1 MKIRIFTQ
9 NKLQKQLA
17 MPQYKENKPRYIN
30 PYTDFGFKRLFG
42 VEGNKDLLIDFLN
55 HVLPRK
61 YPIAELT
68 FGNTENIP
76 ELEFERKA
84 IFDIHCKDEKGEAFI
99 VEMQKAKI
107 KFFKDRALFYVT
119 IPVRSQ
125 AKKGPWNFELDPI
138 YYLAILDFEYDE
150 NEERRKFERLVNLKD
165 QDGDL
170 FYDKLNF
177 KFLQMPLF
185 TKKEH
190 ELVTQYDKW
199 CFFLK
204 HLEEFDHIPAILNEP
219 IFQKAFKTAEIAK
232 FSRQEYD
239 KYQESLLNYIE
250 LKSAIDTSREEGKEE
265 GKEEGRNQREVEI
278 AKEMILDNELVDKIV
293 KYTKL
298 SKKQIET
305 LIKELKR

>member
-1 MKIRIFTQ
+1 MLDSKD
-9 NKLQKQLA
+9 KKA
-17 MPQYKENKPRYIN
+17 KYIN

-42 VEGNKDLLIDFLN
+42 VEGNIDLLLDFLN
-55 HVLPRK
+55 QVLPRK
-61 YPIAELT
+61 YPIVELT

-84 IFDIHCKDEKGEAFI
+84 IFDIHCKDKTGDTFL

-107 KFFKDRALFYVT
+107 KFFKDRALFYIT
-119 IPVRSQ
+119 LPIRTQ
-125 AKKGPWNFELDPI
+125 AQKGTWNFELEPI

-150 NEERRKFERLVNLKD
+150 KEERRKFERYVNLKD
-165 QDGDL
+165 QDGDI

-185 TKKEH
+185 TKKEN
-190 ELVTQYDKW
+190 ELVSQYDKW

-204 HLEEFDHIPAILNEP
+204 HLEEFDEIPAILNEP

-232 FSRQEYD
+232 FSKEEYD

-250 LKSAIDTSREEGKEE
+250 LKGVVDTSKEE
-265 GKEEGRNQREVEI
+265 GKTEEKIEI
-278 AKEMILDNELVDKIV
+278 AKEMIKENFPIQQIARL
-293 KYTKL
+293 TKL
-298 SKKQIET
+298 SIDTIEK
-305 LIKELKR
+305 IINEMKNKP

>member
-1 MKIRIFTQ
+1 MLDSKD
-9 NKLQKQLA
+9 KKA
-17 MPQYKENKPRYIN
+17 KYIN

-42 VEGNKDLLIDFLN
+42 VEGNIDLLLDFLN
-55 HVLPRK
+55 QVLPRK
-61 YPIAELT
+61 YPIVELT

-84 IFDIHCKDEKGEAFI
+84 IFDIHCKDKTGDTFL

-107 KFFKDRALFYVT
+107 KFFKDRALFYIT
-119 IPVRSQ
+119 LPIRTQ
-125 AKKGPWNFELDPI
+125 AQKGTWNFELEPI

-150 NEERRKFERLVNLKD
+150 KEERRKFERYVNLKD
-165 QDGDL
+165 QDGEI

-185 TKKEH
+185 TKKEN
-190 ELVTQYDKW
+190 ELVSQYDKW

-204 HLEEFDHIPAILNEP
+204 HLEEFDEIPAILNEP

-232 FSRQEYD
+232 FSKEEYD

-250 LKSAIDTSREEGKEE
+250 LKGVVDTSKEE
-265 GKEEGRNQREVEI
+265 GKTEEKIEI
-278 AKEMILDNELVDKIV
+278 AKEMIKENFPIQQIARL
-293 KYTKL
+293 TKL
-298 SKKQIET
+298 SIDTIEK
-305 LIKELKR
+305 IINEMKNKP

>member
-1 MKIRIFTQ
+1 
-9 NKLQKQLA
+9 
-17 MPQYKENKPRYIN
+17 MPERREKPRYIN

-42 VEGNKDLLIDFLN
+42 VEANKDLLIDFLN

-61 YPIAELT
+61 YPIVELT

-84 IFDIHCKDEKGEAFI
+84 IFDIHCKDEKGETFI

-107 KFFKDRALFYVT
+107 KFFKDRALFYVSFPIRT
-119 IPVRSQ
+119 Q
-125 AKKGPWNFELDPI
+125 AKRGPWNFELDPI
-138 YYLAILDFEYDE
+138 YYLAILDFKYDE
-150 NEERRKFERLVNLKD
+150 DEERQKFERLVNLKD

-185 TKKEH
+185 LKKEH

-204 HLEEFDHIPAILNEP
+204 HLEEFDDIPTILNEP

-232 FSRQEYD
+232 FSQKEYD

-250 LKSAIDTSREEGKEE
+250 LKSAIETSREEGREE
-265 GKEEGRNQREVEI
+265 GKEIGKEI
-278 AKEMILDNELVDKIV
+278 GKEDERIKIAIKMIKANKTIEEIIEF
-293 KYTKL
+293 TEL
-298 SKKQIET
+298 SKERIEA
-305 LIKELKR
+305 LIKELKG

>member
-1 MKIRIFTQ
+1 MSGIKD
-9 NKLQKQLA
+9 KKA
-17 MPQYKENKPRYIN
+17 RYIN

-55 HVLPRK
+55 QVLPRK
-61 YPIAELT
+61 YPIVELT
-68 FGNTENIP
+68 FGNTENVP

-84 IFDIHCKDEKGEAFI
+84 IFDIHCQDKNGETFI

-107 KFFKDRALFYVT
+107 KFFKDRALFYIT
-119 IPVRSQ
+119 LPIRTQ
-125 AKKGPWNFELDPI
+125 AQKGTWNFELEPI

-150 NEERRKFERLVNLKD
+150 NEERRKFERYVNLKD
-165 QDGDL
+165 QDGDV

-185 TKKEH
+185 IKKQD
-190 ELVTQYDKW
+190 ELITQYDKW

-204 HLEEFDHIPAILNEP
+204 HLEEFDDIPTILNEP

-232 FSRQEYD
+232 FSKEEYD

-250 LKSAIDTSREEGKEE
+250 LKSVVDTAIEE
-265 GKEEGRNQREVEI
+265 NSIEI
-278 AKEMILDNELVDKIV
+278 AKELILLKIS
-293 KYTKL
+293 KDIIIQSTKL
-298 SKKQIET
+298 TSEIIDK
-305 LIKELKR
+305 LINEMKFKP

>member
-1 MKIRIFTQ
+1 MLDSKD
-9 NKLQKQLA
+9 KKA
-17 MPQYKENKPRYIN
+17 KYIN

-42 VEGNKDLLIDFLN
+42 VEGNIDLLLDFLN
-55 HVLPRK
+55 QVLPRK
-61 YPIAELT
+61 YPIVELT

-84 IFDIHCKDEKGEAFI
+84 IFDIHCKDKTGDTFI

-107 KFFKDRALFYVT
+107 KFFKDRALFYIT
-119 IPVRSQ
+119 LPIRTQ
-125 AKKGPWNFELDPI
+125 AQKGTWNFELEPI

-150 NEERRKFERLVNLKD
+150 KEERRKFERYVNLKD
-165 QDGDL
+165 QDGEI

-185 TKKEH
+185 TKKEN
-190 ELVTQYDKW
+190 ELVSQYDKW

-204 HLEEFDHIPAILNEP
+204 HLEEFDEIPAILNEP

-232 FSRQEYD
+232 FSKEEYD

-250 LKSAIDTSREEGKEE
+250 LKGVVDTSKEE
-265 GKEEGRNQREVEI
+265 GKTEEKIEI
-278 AKEMILDNELVDKIV
+278 AKEMIKENFPIQQIARL
-293 KYTKL
+293 TKL
-298 SKKQIET
+298 SIDRIEK
-305 LIKELKR
+305 IINEMKNKP

>member
-1 MKIRIFTQ
+1 MLDSKD
-9 NKLQKQLA
+9 KKA
-17 MPQYKENKPRYIN
+17 KYIN

-42 VEGNKDLLIDFLN
+42 VEGNIDLLLDFLN
-55 HVLPRK
+55 QVLPRK
-61 YPIAELT
+61 YPIVELT

-84 IFDIHCKDEKGEAFI
+84 IFDIHCKDKTGETFI

-107 KFFKDRALFYVT
+107 KFFKDRALFYIT
-119 IPVRSQ
+119 LPIRTQ
-125 AKKGPWNFELDPI
+125 AQKGTWNFELEPI

-150 NEERRKFERLVNLKD
+150 KEERRKFERYVNLKD
-165 QDGDL
+165 QDGDI

-185 TKKEH
+185 TKKEN
-190 ELVTQYDKW
+190 ELVSQYDKW

-204 HLEEFDHIPAILNEP
+204 HLEEFDEIPAILNEP

-232 FSRQEYD
+232 FSKEEYD

-250 LKSAIDTSREEGKEE
+250 LKGVVDTSKEE
-265 GKEEGRNQREVEI
+265 GKTEEKIEI
-278 AKEMILDNELVDKIV
+278 AKEMIKENFPIQQIARL
-293 KYTKL
+293 TKL
-298 SKKQIET
+298 SIDTIEK
-305 LIKELKR
+305 IINEMKNKP

>member
-1 MKIRIFTQ
+1 MSD
-9 NKLQKQLA
+9 NKDKKA
-17 MPQYKENKPRYIN
+17 KYIN

-55 HVLPRK
+55 QALPRK
-61 YPIAELT
+61 YPIVELT

-84 IFDIHCKDEKGEAFI
+84 IFDIHCKDKNEETFI

-107 KFFKDRALFYVT
+107 KFFKDRALFYIT
-119 IPVRSQ
+119 LPIREQ
-125 AKKGPWNFELDPI
+125 AQKGTWNFELEPI

-150 NEERRKFERLVNLKD
+150 NEEKRKFERYVNLKD
-165 QDGDL
+165 QDGDI

-185 TKKEH
+185 TKKQD
-190 ELVTQYDKW
+190 ELKTQYDKW

-204 HLEEFDHIPAILNEP
+204 HLEEFDDIPTILNEP

-232 FSRQEYD
+232 FSKEEYA

-250 LKSAIDTSREEGKEE
+250 LKGVVDTSKEE
-265 GKEEGRNQREVEI
+265 GKLEI
-278 AKEMILDNELVDKIV
+278 VKEMIKENFSIEQIARLS
-293 KYTKL
+293 KL
-298 SKKQIET
+298 SVDTIEK
-305 LIKELKR
+305 LINEMKNRS

>member
-1 MKIRIFTQ
+1 MLDSKD
-9 NKLQKQLA
+9 KKA
-17 MPQYKENKPRYIN
+17 KYIN

-42 VEGNKDLLIDFLN
+42 VEGNIDLLLDFLN
-55 HVLPRK
+55 QVLPRK
-61 YPIAELT
+61 YPIVELT

-84 IFDIHCKDEKGEAFI
+84 IFDIHCKDKNGETFI

-107 KFFKDRALFYVT
+107 KFFKDRALFYIT
-119 IPVRSQ
+119 LPIRTQ
-125 AKKGPWNFELDPI
+125 AQKGTWNFELEPI

-150 NEERRKFERLVNLKD
+150 KEERRKFERYVNLKD
-165 QDGDL
+165 QDGDI

-185 TKKEH
+185 TKKEN
-190 ELVTQYDKW
+190 ELVSQYDKW

-204 HLEEFDHIPAILNEP
+204 HLEEFDEIPAILNEP

-232 FSRQEYD
+232 FSKEEYD

-250 LKSAIDTSREEGKEE
+250 LKGVVDTSKEE
-265 GKEEGRNQREVEI
+265 GKTEEKIEI
-278 AKEMILDNELVDKIV
+278 AKEMIKENFPIQQIARL
-293 KYTKL
+293 TK
-298 SKKQIET
+298 
-305 LIKELKR
+305 

>member
-1 MKIRIFTQ
+1 MLDSKD
-9 NKLQKQLA
+9 KKA
-17 MPQYKENKPRYIN
+17 KYIN

-42 VEGNKDLLIDFLN
+42 VEGNIDLLLDFLN
-55 HVLPRK
+55 QVLPRK
-61 YPIAELT
+61 YPIVELT

-84 IFDIHCKDEKGEAFI
+84 IFDIHCKDKTGDTFI

-107 KFFKDRALFYVT
+107 KFFKDRALFYIT
-119 IPVRSQ
+119 LPIRTQ
-125 AKKGPWNFELDPI
+125 AQKGTWNFELEPI

-150 NEERRKFERLVNLKD
+150 KEERRKFERYVNLKD
-165 QDGDL
+165 QDGDI

-185 TKKEH
+185 TKKEN
-190 ELVTQYDKW
+190 ELVSQYDKW

-204 HLEEFDHIPAILNEP
+204 HLEEFDEIPAILNEP

-232 FSRQEYD
+232 FSKEEYD

-250 LKSAIDTSREEGKEE
+250 LKGVVDTSKEE
-265 GKEEGRNQREVEI
+265 GKTEEKIEI
-278 AKEMILDNELVDKIV
+278 AKEMIKENFPIQQIARL
-293 KYTKL
+293 TKL
-298 SKKQIET
+298 SIDTIEK
-305 LIKELKR
+305 IINEMKNKP

>member
-1 MKIRIFTQ
+1 MLD
-9 NKLQKQLA
+9 NKDKHA
-17 MPQYKENKPRYIN
+17 KYIN
-30 PYTDFGFKRLFG
+30 PYTNFGFKRLFG

-55 HVLPRK
+55 QVLPRK
-61 YPIAELT
+61 YPIVELT
-68 FGNTENIP
+68 FGNTENVP

-84 IFDIHCKDEKGEAFI
+84 IFDIHCKDKNEETFI

-107 KFFKDRALFYVT
+107 KFFKDRALFYIT
-119 IPVRSQ
+119 LPIREQ
-125 AKKGPWNFELDPI
+125 AQKGTWNFELEPI

-150 NEERRKFERLVNLKD
+150 HEERRKFERYVNLKD
-165 QDGDL
+165 QDGDI

-185 TKKEH
+185 TKKES

-265 GKEEGRNQREVEI
+265 GREEGREEEKVEI
-278 AKEMILDNELVDKIV
+278 AKEMILDNESVEKIV